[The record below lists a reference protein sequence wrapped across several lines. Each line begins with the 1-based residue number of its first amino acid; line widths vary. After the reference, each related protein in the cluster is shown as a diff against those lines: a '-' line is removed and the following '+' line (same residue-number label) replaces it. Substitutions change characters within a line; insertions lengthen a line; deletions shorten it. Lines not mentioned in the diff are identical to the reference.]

1 MPDHEEDDGYDYLI
15 EAAYEALAESGF
27 TDLLVSGYDDMPAP
41 EAVDGHVPDL
51 TAVNARGVPCIFE
64 VCPREAFATQELAE
78 RLLAFARRAQAGGGR
93 LVLIV
98 PEGEEDV
105 AWAFL
110 SEHAVP
116 EDRLDV
122 WEA

>member
-1 MPDHEEDDGYDYLI
+1 MANHEEDDGYDYLF
-15 EAAYEALAESGF
+15 EAAYEALEESGF
-27 TDLLVSGYDDMPAP
+27 TGLLVSGYEDMPEPAP
-41 EAVDGHVPDL
+41 VEGHMPDL
-51 TAVNARGVPCIFE
+51 TATNAKGVACIFE
-64 VCPREAFATQELAE
+64 ICPREAFATQELAE
-78 RLLAFARRAQAGGGR
+78 RMLAFARHAEAIKGH

-110 SEHAVP
+110 SEHAIP

>member
-1 MPDHEEDDGYDYLI
+1 
-15 EAAYEALAESGF
+15 
-27 TDLLVSGYDDMPAP
+27 VSGYEDMPEPAP
-41 EAVDGHVPDL
+41 VEGHMPDL
-51 TAVNARGVPCIFE
+51 TATNAKGVPCIFE
-64 VCPREAFATQELAE
+64 ICPREAFATQELAE
-78 RLLAFARRAQAGGGR
+78 RLQAFARHAEASKGH

-110 SEHAVP
+110 SEHAIP